1 MKNLSKRDL
10 LSAFIAALVALYCI
24 VTGGTLFS
32 FWCGALFGGIAFA
45 LARAFIDQPIASI
58 IFYATST
65 FFIWIAFFVIQ
76 IQRIPNNLFGALF
89 GMFITIIL
97 TGLWFTTLDKLK
109 EWVDKK
115 GLK

>member
-10 LSAFIAALVALYCI
+10 LSAFIAAIVALYCI

-76 IQRIPNNLFGALF
+76 IQRIPNNFFGALF
-89 GMFITIIL
+89 GVL
-97 TGLWFTTLDKLK
+97 TSGFLIGLWFVTLEKLYG
-109 EWVDKK
+109 WINKK

>member
-1 MKNLSKRDL
+1 MRTYSTKELIIYKCIYL
-10 LSAFIAALVALYCI
+10 YEAL
-24 VTGGTLFS
+24 
-32 FWCGALFGGIAFA
+32 
-45 LARAFIDQPIASI
+45 
-58 IFYATST
+58 
-65 FFIWIAFFVIQ
+65 FIWIAFFVIQ